1 MRGVFLCP
9 FLSVSDSTHLLLL
22 GEGPRVFSKS
32 YTFHDSNSVI
42 CVFMQFITAIRS
54 TTVDAC
60 SFALL
65 VNFLDPI
72 FPRFRGPF
80 NLVFE
85 NNLLLLEP
93 HKMFRVLSSIYLKP
107 GE

>member
-1 MRGVFLCP
+1 MYSLNLMRFMIRMLCM
-9 FLSVSDSTHLLLL
+9 
-22 GEGPRVFSKS
+22 R
-32 YTFHDSNSVI
+32 
-42 CVFMQFITAIRS
+42 CVCMEFIIAIRL
-54 TTVDAC
+54 TTVDSC

-85 NNLLLLEP
+85 NNLLLVEP

>member
-1 MRGVFLCP
+1 MRVFLCS
-9 FLSVSDSTHLLLL
+9 FLAGSDSTCLLLL
-22 GEGPRVFSKS
+22 GERPRAFSKS
-32 YTFHDSNSVI
+32 YTFHDSNPVI
-42 CVFMQFITAIRS
+42 CEFMQFIIAIRS
-54 TTVDAC
+54 TTVDSC
-60 SFALL
+60 SFAVL